1 MNKFLI
7 TVLLLTS
14 IISGFSQTVSVNK
27 QKEKV
32 KGESVD
38 VFAIT
43 LEGKTE
49 DISSSFNRYLKEIGK
64 LKLFAKPI
72 TVSDAILSGTTYSSN
87 VFYADVNKNNETT
100 STAWVGI
107 NPTEWNEADVEKVNR
122 GLEKLLYEFGVTYY
136 RQRVQVQIDES
147 QQALDAVEKQ
157 KQRMLNQNKD
167 FTLKLSNNEQ
177 EKVQLEK
184 SLEANKLENASL
196 KIKLENNKKAQ
207 DSLAN
212 VGIQIKKV
220 MDSQKEK
227 QKKIN

>member
-7 TVLLLTS
+7 GVLFS
-14 IISGFSQTVSVNK
+14 MVMVSGFSQTVTVNK

-32 KGESVD
+32 KGESVE
-38 VFAIT
+38 VFAVS
-43 LEGKTE
+43 LEGKAE
-49 DISSSFNRYLKEIGK
+49 DVSSSLTRYLKEIGK
-64 LKLFAKPI
+64 LKMFAKPI
-72 TVSDAILSGTTYSSN
+72 TVSDAIISGNTYSSN
-87 VFYADVNKNNETT
+87 VIYADVNKNNETK

-107 NPTEWNEADVEKVNR
+107 IPSEWNEADVEKVNR
-122 GLEKLLYEFGVTYY
+122 GLEKLVYEFGVTYY

-167 FTLKLSNNEQ
+167 LTLKLSNNEQ

-220 MDSQKEK
+220 MDSHKEK